1 MKPLVIERNSP
12 YRKSEKFL
20 CWSCRESQLDFEAP
34 REQLE
39 MPKEVTEFVINCV
52 WPISGTLA
60 PSSIYK
66 IRWLS
71 PFAGVS
77 SRTRD
82 TLEVVAEQ
90 VADGAKGLR
99 NKSQVFGDRWV
110 KAEYSTPYVAHL
122 INSQAFQLR
131 PLLTK
136 LVMSLVLR
144 SSMMDNKYPV
154 PMANGMPTV
163 FSNVMDC
170 LWKFQFQ
177 IWRYLVKMENT
188 VWQFHTSKFETILSY
203 WRRNIRIY
211 SLGGR
216 MMVVICAN
224 LSGLNTNMNILSTVF
239 LSGSQTQRIGGLFY
253 RFVCMGTK
261 VEPWKNPLYFC
272 YPGKVFL
279 VYLHTYEG
287 LLKIE
292 GVWQKIPNYNL
303 IVRRG

>member
-12 YRKSEKFL
+12 YRKSENFL

-34 REQLE
+34 REQPE
-39 MPKEVTEFVINCV
+39 IPKEVTEFVIICV

-60 PSSIYK
+60 PSSIIYK

-110 KAEYSTPYVAHL
+110 KAEYSTPYVAL
-122 INSQAFQLR
+122 NSQAFQLR

-136 LVMSLVLR
+136 LVLSLVLR

-188 VWQFHTSKFETILSY
+188 VWQFHTSKLKTILSY

-216 MMVVICAN
+216 MMVVILCE
-224 LSGLNTNMNILSTVF
+224 SFWTEYKHEHPEHCVFKRFPDPKDWRTILPIC
-239 LSGSQTQRIGGLFY
+239 LHGD
-253 RFVCMGTK
+253 K